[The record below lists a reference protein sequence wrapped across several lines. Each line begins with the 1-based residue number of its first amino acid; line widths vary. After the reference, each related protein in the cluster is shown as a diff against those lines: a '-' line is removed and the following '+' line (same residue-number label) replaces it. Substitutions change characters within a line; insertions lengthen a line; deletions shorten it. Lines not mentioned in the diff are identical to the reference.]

1 MKKVLCLNNISK
13 VGLKALPTTYSITSD
28 MSEADAVLVRS
39 ANMLETKLPDNVL
52 AVARAGAGVNNI
64 PLEAYA
70 KVGVVVFNTPG
81 ANANAVKELTIAGM
95 LLAARDIHGGM
106 KWIED
111 NKHDLEINKTVE
123 KAKAAYA
130 GTEILGKTLGVIG
143 LGAVGALIAG
153 AGGALGMNVIGYEAS
168 PDGVLPMHK
177 SKLPED
183 MIFASTVEELYEEA
197 DYISINV
204 PLLPATKGMINK
216 QSIALMKDG
225 VIILNL
231 ARDAIVNDEDMKEAL
246 LTKKV
251 RKYVTDFPN
260 YATANMEGVI
270 AIPHLGASTEEA
282 EDNCAFMAANQIVDF
297 IENGNISNSV
307 NYPNICA
314 GPLVDGAR
322 LVVLHE
328 NRDNIGPDIIN
339 IVAGRKKVLQSISKA
354 KGQYGVTIV
363 DFLHLEEDC
372 PHGACMGETIMALP
386 GVIRVRPIKARS

>member
-39 ANMLETKLPDNVL
+39 ANMLETKLPENVL